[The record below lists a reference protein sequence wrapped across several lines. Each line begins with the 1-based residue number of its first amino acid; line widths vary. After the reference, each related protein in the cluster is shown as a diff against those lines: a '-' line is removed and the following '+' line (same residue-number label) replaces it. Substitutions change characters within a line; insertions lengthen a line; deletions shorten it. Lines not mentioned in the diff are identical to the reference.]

1 LRSTRALA
9 TIRAS
14 FLAHVKEALMAGIP
28 ESVSRRPTRT
38 ELRRDFWRSD
48 DRRVFV
54 RREWCVGWTIDLARL
69 SGRSR
74 TE

>member
-1 LRSTRALA
+1 
-9 TIRAS
+9 
-14 FLAHVKEALMAGIP
+14 MAGIP

-69 SGRSR
+69 SGCSR